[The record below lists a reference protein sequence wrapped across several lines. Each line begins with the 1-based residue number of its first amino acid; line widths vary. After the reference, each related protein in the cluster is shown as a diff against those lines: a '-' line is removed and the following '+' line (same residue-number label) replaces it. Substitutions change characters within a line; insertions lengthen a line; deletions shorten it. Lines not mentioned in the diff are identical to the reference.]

1 MNRLSLPTIITGVI
15 GADAH
20 IVGNRII
27 QKVLE
32 QEGFKVVG
40 LGALTPADEFIKA
53 AIETNAAAI
62 VISSLYGHAELDC
75 EGFRDKCREA
85 GLQDILLYIG
95 GNLAV
100 GKHDFKETE
109 VKFKKMGFNRVYSP
123 NTDLKSFVRVLK
135 KDLGLIVGE

>member
-1 MNRLSLPTIITGVI
+1 MSLPTIITGVI

-109 VKFKKMGFNRVYSP
+109 VKFRKMGFNRVYSP
-123 NTDLKSFVRVLK
+123 DTDLKSFVKVLK
-135 KDLGLIVGE
+135 KDLGLIAGD

>member
-1 MNRLSLPTIITGVI
+1 MSLPTIITGVI

-20 IVGNRII
+20 IVGNRIV

-109 VKFKKMGFNRVYSP
+109 IKFRKMGFNRVYSP
-123 NTDLKSFVRVLK
+123 DTDLKSCQ
-135 KDLGLIVGE
+135 

>member
-123 NTDLKSFVRVLK
+123 DTDLKSFVRVLK

>member
-1 MNRLSLPTIITGVI
+1 MSLPTIITGVI

-20 IVGNRII
+20 IVGNRIV

-75 EGFRDKCREA
+75 EGLRDKCREA

-109 VKFKKMGFNRVYSP
+109 IKFRKMGFNRVYSP
-123 NTDLKSFVRVLK
+123 DTDLKSCQ
-135 KDLGLIVGE
+135 